1 MNKTILTG
9 NVGKDAEIKTSSDG
23 RQFAVFNVANT
34 EKSKDNEITNWY
46 SCFIQNERM
55 LQSTLIS
62 YIKKGT
68 KVLIEGKLS
77 ARIWTKNDGTI
88 EVNYVLNVNNLEL
101 LGGGERREITPPI
114 VTEQPIEQPVVLN
127 EQAIV
132 TEDDLPF

>member
-34 EKSKDNEITNWY
+34 EKTKDSEITNWY

-55 LQSTLIS
+55 LQSTLVS

-77 ARIWTKNDGTI
+77 ARIWTKQDGTT
-88 EVNYVLNVNNLEL
+88 EVNYIINVNNLEL
-101 LGGGERREITPPI
+101 MGGGERREITPPI
-114 VTEQPIEQPVVLN
+114 ATEQPIQQPQVSTPTI
-127 EQAIV
+127 EAD
-132 TEDDLPF
+132 EDDLPF